1 MSPMLKYIKN
11 EQHYDLLVEAIRQ
24 VRRTLWIGTADLKD
38 LYIKEGKEAVPLL
51 KLLERKVKEG
61 IEIRLIHA
69 KEPGKN
75 FRDDFDKY
83 PLLWSRM
90 ERVLRYVFRV

>member
-61 IEIRLIHA
+61 IEIRLLHA
-69 KEPGKN
+69 NELGKN

-83 PLLWSRM
+83 PLL
-90 ERVLRYVFRV
+90 

>member
-1 MSPMLKYIKN
+1 MLKYIKN

-69 KEPGKN
+69 KELGKN

-83 PLLWSRM
+83 PLL
-90 ERVLRYVFRV
+90 

>member
-1 MSPMLKYIKN
+1 MLKYIKN

-69 KEPGKN
+69 KEPERTFGMISISI
-75 FRDDFDKY
+75 RCY
-83 PLLWSRM
+83 GAGWSGFY
-90 ERVLRYVFRV
+90 VLGYILRS